1 MEIGAWKMRKYNASV
16 DRADAFFSKKED
28 AL

>member
-1 MEIGAWKMRKYNASV
+1 MTENAWTMRKNDASV